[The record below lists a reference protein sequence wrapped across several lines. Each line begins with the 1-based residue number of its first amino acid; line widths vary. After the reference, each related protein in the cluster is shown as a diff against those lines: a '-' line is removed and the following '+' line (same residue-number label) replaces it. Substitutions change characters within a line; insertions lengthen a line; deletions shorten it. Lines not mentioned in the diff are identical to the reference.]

1 MKRVSLA
8 IGVVA
13 LVEVLLLWR
22 LEQRSSLL
30 FVGAYLLLAAAA
42 GIAVI
47 AHTARQALGMTP
59 PRAPRAPASTSDRLW
74 VLLAGALLIVPGI
87 LSDLAALVLL
97 APPGRALVRRWLG
110 PRLRDWA
117 ASGSSL
123 SGTWAR
129 FGEVPGANAN
139 TPLDGHTID
148 VTSRPVAPR
157 QPVSSRKR

>member
-13 LVEVLLLWR
+13 LLEVLLLWR

-30 FVGAYLLLAAAA
+30 FVGAYLLLSAAS

-47 AHTARQALGMTP
+47 AHAARQTLGLNS
-59 PRAPRAPASTSDRLW
+59 PRAPRNPASPADRLW
-74 VLLAGALLIVPGI
+74 VLLAGVLLIVPGI

-97 APPGRALVRRWLG
+97 APPGRALVRRWVG
-110 PRLRDWA
+110 PRLRLWA
-117 ASGSSL
+117 SSGSNL

-129 FGEVPGANAN
+129 FGEMPSANADAS
-139 TPLDGHTID
+139 LDENTID
-148 VTSRPVAPR
+148 VTSRPVASR
-157 QPVSSRKR
+157 QRVSSRKK

>member
-30 FVGAYLLLAAAA
+30 FVGAYLLISAAS

-47 AHTARQALGMTP
+47 SQTARQALGLAPARP
-59 PRAPRAPASTSDRLW
+59 PRSSAAPSDRLW
-74 VLLAGALLIVPGI
+74 VLLAGVLLIVPGI

-97 APPGRALVRRWLG
+97 APPGRALARRWLG
-110 PRLRDWA
+110 PRLRVWGS
-117 ASGSSL
+117 SGSNL

-129 FGEVPGANAN
+129 FGEMPGANADA
-139 TPLDGHTID
+139 PLDEHTID
-148 VTSRPVAPR
+148 VTSRPAAPR
-157 QPVSSRKR
+157 QRVSSRKK